1 MPRSHPYLE
10 AIQVVRQSI
19 SLVVRPRPLRPGTSI
34 AVVAPASAPR
44 DLDRYR
50 TGLDRLRTV
59 YDVRTAWT
67 PGQQRGYL
75 AAPDP
80 VRAEA
85 LQHAIRDDT
94 IEGIV
99 CVRGGY
105 GCLRLLNRLDWSLLR
120 DHPTMVVGYSDVT
133 ALHLAFYARVGWTGL
148 SGPVVTEWATADED
162 TLGPFRSQAEG
173 AVFSTSDDTLTP
185 LRPGTATGP
194 LLGGNLSVLTRL
206 LGTPY
211 APDWH
216 GALLVLEDVA
226 EAPYQIDRM
235 LGHLEH
241 NGVLDAV
248 SGVVLGDFTT
258 GDRNDHG
265 PTLSLDAVLDDYL
278 ADRPY
283 PVAKGLPYGHL
294 LPRCTLPIGV
304 PAQLTVRSEE
314 VEFGALAAAV
324 QT

>member
-1 MPRSHPYLE
+1 V
-10 AIQVVRQSI
+10 I
-19 SLVVRPRPLRPGTSI
+19 RPPPLRPDTPI

-44 DLDRYR
+44 DPDRYR
-50 TGLDRLRTV
+50 NGLERLRTV

-75 AAPDP
+75 AAPDA

-85 LQHAIRDDT
+85 LQQAIRDDA
-94 IEGIV
+94 IDGIV
-99 CVRGGY
+99 CARGGY

-133 ALHLAFYARVGWTGL
+133 ALHLVFYVRMGWTGL

-162 TLGPFRSQAEG
+162 TLGPFRSLAEG
-173 AVFSTSDDTLTP
+173 AVFSMSDDTLTP
-185 LRPGTATGP
+185 LRPGTANGP
-194 LLGGNLSVLTRL
+194 LIGGNLSVLTRL
-206 LGTPY
+206 LGTSY
-211 APDWH
+211 APDWN

-226 EAPYQIDRM
+226 ESPYQIDRM

-241 NGVLDAV
+241 NGVLNAV

-258 GDRNDHG
+258 VDREDHRA
-265 PTLSLDAVLDDYL
+265 TLSLDTVFEDYL

-304 PAQLTVRSEE
+304 PAQLTIRPKTVQ
-314 VEFGALAAAV
+314 FDALASAV
-324 QT
+324 QP